1 MRHRAWITGM
11 AAALVFAASP
21 GLRAWSAPSGQ
32 DLAQQGRQVFGAAGC
47 DACHFEGSIVAPS
60 LKGVAGR
67 RIAGVGRY
75 AYSTALKAKAGTW
88 TDANLDAFLA
98 DPQGFAPGTEMLA
111 PGTDEPER
119 LAIIAYLK
127 TLR

>member
-1 MRHRAWITGM
+1 MRHRTWIAGA
-11 AAALVFAASP
+11 AAALVLAVGP
-21 GLRAWSAPSGQ
+21 GVRAQSAPSGQ
-32 DLAQQGRQVFGAAGC
+32 DLAEQGRQVFAAAGC
-47 DACHFEGSIVAPS
+47 DSCHFDGSIVAPP

-88 TDANLDAFLA
+88 TDADLDAFLT
-98 DPQGFAPGTEMLA
+98 DPQAFAPGTEMLA
-111 PGTDEPER
+111 PGTDEPQR
-119 LAIIAYLK
+119 KAIIAYLK